1 MPLEPSLITRKMNSE
16 AKIPEHLTV
25 YSRLKEMILLGRFAP
40 GQALTI
46 FGLVEEMGAGTTPVR
61 EALRRLTAEH
71 ALTSLENRR
80 IIVPELSEKD
90 INDIYFLRLIV
101 EPELTRQSTKNMTGP
116 IIDQL
121 RDIDTQINDALEHG
135 DVEAYLEGNNRFHFA
150 IYDTAQSQ
158 VLFQTARSLWVQIGP
173 SLRIV
178 CGRYGTANMPDKHS
192 ELLDALSRGDENAAA
207 QAMRDDLEQSRL
219 LISAP

>member
-1 MPLEPSLITRKMNSE
+1 MPLDPSLFTQRMNSE

-25 YSRLKEMILLGRFAP
+25 YSRLKDMILLGRFAP

-46 FGLVEEMGAGTTPVR
+46 FGLAEEIHAGTTPVR

-80 IIVPELSEKD
+80 IIVPELSDKD
-90 INDIYFLRLIV
+90 IDDIYFLRLMV
-101 EPELTRQSTKNMTGP
+101 EPELARQATKNMTAQT
-116 IIDQL
+116 IDRLQ
-121 RDIDTQINDALEHG
+121 DIDTQINDALDHG
-135 DVEAYLEGNNRFHFA
+135 DVEAYLERNNRFHFA
-150 IYDTAQSQ
+150 IYETARSQ
-158 VLFQTARSLWVQIGP
+158 VLFHTARSLWVQIGP

-192 ELLDALSRGDENAAA
+192 ELLEALSRRDENAAA

>member
-1 MPLEPSLITRKMNSE
+1 MNSQT
-16 AKIPEHLTV
+16 KIPEHLTV
-25 YSRLKEMILLGRFAP
+25 YSQLKEMILLGRFAP

-46 FGLVEEMGAGTTPVR
+46 FGLAEEMGAGTTPVR

-90 INDIYFLRLIV
+90 ISDIYFLRLIV
-101 EPELTRQSTKNMTGP
+101 EPELTRQSTKNMTDTK
-116 IIDQL
+116 IDQL
-121 RDIDTQINDALEHG
+121 RRIDAQINEALDHG
-135 DVEAYLEGNNRFHFA
+135 DVVAYLEGNNRFHFA
-150 IYDTAQSQ
+150 IYETAQSQ

-207 QAMRDDLEQSRL
+207 QAMRDDLAQSHL
-219 LISAP
+219 LISAPPAHRI